1 MGYSG
6 GGDHPMIKHIK
17 DELKN
22 RKMKNEEVEQGR
34 GRLMNSHVAYLR
46 PKKSAPSDVKDHFE
60 VPVNSDSKKGAR
72 GKFAKIFGSSMAKH
86 YEVVH
91 VKPTVAEEVEQ
102 VDEVNARNSFVATQ
116 QALTPRA
123 KDVKASVGTTRRDA
137 AVTNKYARRISKLSG
152 GDYSKQ
158 DVKGNLKS
166 LAKEE
171 AEQVEEKYENNPLH
185 SMPRPNKAVGLKPS
199 QLAKKP
205 VTAEAADPGE
215 TKVVNKAV
223 KTKTAADRMVKIAK
237 SKVNKINM
245 DPKLDNDVK
254 QSSRY

>member
-1 MGYSG
+1 M
-6 GGDHPMIKHIK
+6 
-17 DELKN
+17 
-22 RKMKNEEVEQGR
+22 
-34 GRLMNSHVAYLR
+34 
-46 PKKSAPSDVKDHFE
+46 
-60 VPVNSDSKKGAR
+60 
-72 GKFAKIFGSSMAKH
+72 
-86 YEVVH
+86 
-91 VKPTVAEEVEQ
+91 
-102 VDEVNARNSFVATQ
+102 DEVNARNSFVATQ

-137 AVTNKYARRISKLSG
+137 AVTNKYARRISKLTSG
-152 GDYSKQ
+152 AYSKQ

-171 AEQVEEKYENNPLH
+171 EVEQVEEKYENNPLHSMPRPNKAVGLKPSEKYENNPLH

-205 VTAEAADPGE
+205 VTAEGADDWKRAADPGE

-223 KTKTAADRMVKIAK
+223 KTKKASAAADRMVKIAK